1 MKRKNIYF
9 LVFLGCLIA
18 AGCYI
23 HYYFNNI
30 KPAVKTVSQ
39 PMQVAF
45 QSSNAVFVETKLQ
58 GWAKINDRF
67 SNKEELLSY
76 GSQIE
81 EILGLEDGVTKEEA
95 SDQGFNSLKI
105 IGRISEKLSAE
116 IIFQSL
122 ADTNGNDETYLIVN
136 MVDYRGP
143 GFLNLSKEKMVLVF
157 QLFQQEPEINQLMI
171 GFQDGKL
178 SKKSYSDTING
189 IFSSVGGK
197 ISGEVEEENYFSS
210 TGYVPNIEEKLQV
223 GKKDI
228 NIQVAMSYD
237 ELENKTYIYIGS
249 PLVYSD
255 Y

>member
-1 MKRKNIYF
+1 MKRRNIYL
-9 LVFLGCLIA
+9 LVFLGCLIST
-18 AGCYI
+18 GCFI

-30 KPAVKTVSQ
+30 KPAVKIVSQ

-45 QSSNAVFVETKLQ
+45 QSSNAIFVETKLQ
-58 GWAKINDRF
+58 GWAKINDHF
-67 SNKEELLSY
+67 STKEELLSF

-81 EILGLEDGVTKEEA
+81 HILGLEDAIIREEV
-95 SDQGFNSLKI
+95 SDQGFNSLKVA
-105 IGRISEKLSAE
+105 GEISDKVTAE

-122 ADTNGNDETYLIVN
+122 TDTNSKDETYLIIN
-136 MVDYRGP
+136 MVDSRGP
-143 GFLNLSKEKMVLVF
+143 GFLNLSKEKMGSAF
-157 QLFQQEPEINQLMI
+157 RLFQQEPEINQLMI

-178 SKKSYSDTING
+178 SKKSYSDTISG
-189 IFSSVGGK
+189 IFSSVGGR

-210 TGYVPNIEEKLQV
+210 TGYVPNIEEKLKV
-223 GKKDI
+223 GQKDI